1 MRFSPKLKK
10 GKSSQKLEFLQIERA
25 TPGISKNREFL
36 LGSWIVGYNNCMFIE
51 GVFFGT
57 NFRISKLR
65 ATHTFEGPFVFQFLK
80 LLKAELACW
89 DQVPLGSK

>member
-51 GVFFGT
+51 GVFLVPILGFQK
-57 NFRISKLR
+57 FV